1 MKLRENFREICVL
14 SLLDFRLAVLACLR
28 HDGHDV
34 SKHQMEVVM
43 NTHSDTRSE
52 DLIDL
57 GAVAVET
64 KGTALQNIQDDGT
77 VGANQKFP
85 LMGSL
90 SAD

>member
-1 MKLRENFREICVL
+1 
-14 SLLDFRLAVLACLR
+14 
-28 HDGHDV
+28 
-34 SKHQMEVVM
+34 M